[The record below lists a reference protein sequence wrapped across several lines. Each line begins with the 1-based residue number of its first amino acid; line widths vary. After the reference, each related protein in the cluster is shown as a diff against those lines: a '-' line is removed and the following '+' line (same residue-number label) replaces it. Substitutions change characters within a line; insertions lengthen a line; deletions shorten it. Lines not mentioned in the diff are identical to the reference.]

1 MADEWESIIADKS
14 FQELPVQ
21 KKVQIAHNYFQQNV
35 AADQSF
41 QELDV
46 QKQGKVKSNF
56 YKTLQTQEP
65 STVGKGV
72 NALKR
77 TAGVVLG
84 TFNAPLAAVW
94 GSLTPAETEIEKEE
108 FAKLPLHKQ
117 MAVRVGSGLES
128 AYESATKEGS
138 FGKGAGSY
146 YKSVTGKEAPM
157 AYDLVF
163 NTMSDPLIIGGLAK
177 GLARGGFQ
185 SLKELS
191 SYLAKGKTPV
201 PRETY
206 DMYVKYLKQNP
217 EQIIADINKLDSIT
231 AQEKKEAQ
239 EKLLWL
245 LGRRKSEAQWHETW
259 GGKRLD
265 ELERAEAEAT
275 QEIATRKTIAKNF
288 ETNKEKLMA
297 DKLAEEGIPPKEYVA
312 GVENQGEAILKTPPP
327 KLQGAEIYPEEV
339 KLPEGMER
347 YQRTEPPISPVTME
361 EKVVA
366 EGTPWQLRGEG
377 RETPE
382 YPVGLGL
389 TDRSVVPPKVP
400 LQDKTL
406 TIPRQPLSSLQG
418 SMQGAQMHGVVAAG
432 AGIEQDENG
441 NFKFNP
447 EKAIAGLVGG
457 VAFGKYF
464 MKNRRL
470 AKELSNTPELKKVY
484 DMVGKEKSFSFS
496 GLLPKLNEYIFNRYA
511 PLKDVSRKTY
521 DEAILFQSYKDVS
534 WMKFKELQKAMLPV
548 RNADDIMTM
557 YVDAHRAL
565 SRAKNGIKNP
575 NGVTGQEAAT
585 SIKQAEA
592 LYVKRGGNVNDLRD
606 AFNGF
611 QDWSRKYIL
620 KEFKDSGFLSKEA
633 YDTIIKRNQFYA
645 AFQVLEKI
653 PDNIHS
659 FNPGGGG
666 EFFSVASQDVVKTMK
681 GTERKI
687 ADPIQATVE
696 KFTKAQ
702 ALIARNKVASIF
714 VDDPAS
720 QQFIRPIASSAKEM
734 QIMKNQ
740 GMNPVAQGSWSV
752 RDFDTI
758 SRFKD
763 GKVEKYLVPKDI
775 AECMK
780 RLTPWQAPRAIHAIN
795 TVFRQAATTLYLPF
809 TVRNMFRDGLMA
821 YTTSPVY
828 EGVSGM
834 GKFSKDWIKGLFE
847 GMKYEFGGKSQ
858 LTEQYLKAGGGFGWS
873 GELRSKD
880 LARKELFKNKID
892 IVTDLANP
900 LKWIEKL
907 SSSVELAPRLGVY
920 DRAFSGL
927 GTSAKEAA
935 HLARTS
941 TIDFTKGGVATK
953 VFNQFTPFVNARV
966 QAWNNVR
973 LAIQKNPKQTLPKMF
988 YSVLLPGMGLY
999 AYNRYY
1005 HSDLLDDI
1013 PSYVRDNYFTFITG
1027 TDVDKEGKTVP
1038 KYFVIP
1044 KGDVGTLV
1052 MNPLEYGLDQA
1063 MEKDPD
1069 NFGKFITNWV
1079 SDLSP
1084 IPIAREGELS
1094 GSRALGSILPPVV
1107 KGGIED
1113 IAGKNLYTGGDI
1125 VPKSMLNKPPEF
1137 QYKENTPE
1145 LYKALGEKLGVSPLR
1160 IQNFAQSLFAGYGR
1174 EGLSPKAML
1183 EGLTGTFMKARGGEK
1198 ANKAWGVIED
1208 TGKRYNLIRAKAQ
1221 MAIKNGDEESA
1232 QQLMETWND
1241 GLEERLSKLEKYGFS
1256 DEGGLYKQFSFSGE
1270 KMRDIISGKE
1280 IEGGLENKLKPKKTY
1295 KYKD

>member
-1 MADEWESIIADKS
+1 MADEWDNILADNS

-21 KKVQIAHNYFQQNV
+21 KKVQIAHNYFQQNI

-41 QELDV
+41 QGLDLE
-46 QKQGKVKSNF
+46 KQGKIKSNF
-56 YKTLQTQEP
+56 YKTLQTKGP
-65 STVGKGV
+65 TTFDKGV
-72 NALKR
+72 SAFKR
-77 TAGVVLG
+77 TGGVILG
-84 TFNAPLAAVW
+84 AANAPLAAVW

-117 MAVRVGSGLES
+117 LAVRVGSGLES
-128 AYESATKEGS
+128 AYESVTKEGS

-146 YKSVTGKEAPM
+146 YKAVTGKEAPM

-185 SLKELS
+185 TLKELGT
-191 SYLAKGKTPV
+191 YLSKGKTPV

-206 DMYVKYLKQNP
+206 DMYVKFLKQNP
-217 EQIIADINKLDSIT
+217 EQIIADINKLESIS

-245 LGRRKSEAQWHETW
+245 LGRRKSEAQWYETW

-265 ELERAEAEAT
+265 ELEKAEAEAT
-275 QEIATRKTIAKNF
+275 QAINTRKTIVQNF
-288 ETNKEKLMA
+288 EKDKGTLQAAKLEA
-297 DKLAEEGIPPKEYVA
+297 EGIPPKEYVA
-312 GVENQGEAILKTPPP
+312 GVENQGEAVFKEPLPQLK
-327 KLQGAEIYPEEV
+327 GAEAYPEEI

-347 YQRTEPPISPVTME
+347 YRRTEPPVSPVTMTE
-361 EKVVA
+361 GARVEK
-366 EGTPWQLRGEG
+366 TPWELIKYG
-377 RETPE
+377 REVPE
-382 YPVGLGL
+382 YPVGLSK
-389 TDRSVVPPKVP
+389 TDRGLASSPDTSAKAIADTSTFPK
-400 LQDKTL
+400 K
-406 TIPRQPLSSLQG
+406 PLSDLQG

-447 EKAIAGLVGG
+447 EKAVAGLVGG
-457 VAFGKYF
+457 VVFGKYF
-464 MKNRRL
+464 VKNKKL
-470 AKELSNTPELKKVY
+470 AKELSQTPELKQVY

-496 GLLPKLNEYIFNRYA
+496 GLLPKINEYIFNRYIS
-511 PLKDVSRKTY
+511 LKDVSRKTY

-534 WMKFKELQKAMLPV
+534 WMKFKELQKAFIPV

-565 SRAKNGIKNP
+565 SRAKNGLKNP
-575 NGVTGQEAAT
+575 NGVTGQQASAA
-585 SIKQAEA
+585 IKQAES
-592 LYVKRGGNVNDLRD
+592 LYAKRGGNVDDLRN
-606 AFNGF
+606 AFNSF
-611 QDWSRKYIL
+611 QDWTRNYIL
-620 KEFKDSGFLSKEA
+620 KEFKDSGFLSQEA
-633 YDTIIKRNQFYA
+633 YNTIIKRNQFYA
-645 AFQVLEKI
+645 AFKVLEKI
-653 PDNIHS
+653 PDNIHN

-666 EFFSVASQDVVKTMK
+666 EFFSVASQDVVKTAK
-681 GTERKI
+681 GTERQI
-687 ADPIQATVE
+687 VDPIQATIE

-714 VDDPAS
+714 VDDPAA
-720 QQFIRPIASSAKEM
+720 QQFIRPVASSEKEM
-734 QIMKNQ
+734 AMMKQQ
-740 GMNPVAQGSWSV
+740 GLSPVAQGSWSV
-752 RDFDTI
+752 KDFDTI

-763 GKVEKYLVPKDI
+763 GKVEKYLVPRDI
-775 AECMK
+775 SECMK

-795 TVFRQAATTLYLPF
+795 SIFRQAATTLYLPF
-809 TVRNMFRDGLMA
+809 TARNAFRDAFMA
-821 YTTSPVY
+821 YNTSPVY
-828 EGVSGM
+828 EGMTGM
-834 GKFSKDWIKGLFE
+834 GQFSKDWLKGLWE
-847 GMKYEFGGKSQ
+847 GSKHEFAGKSQ
-858 LTEQYLKAGGGFGWS
+858 FAEQYLKAGGGFGWS
-873 GELRSKD
+873 GELKSKE

-900 LKWIEKL
+900 LKWIQKL
-907 SSSVELAPRLGVY
+907 SSAVELAPRLGVY

-935 HLARTS
+935 HISRTS

-953 VFNQFTPFVNARV
+953 VFNQFTPFINARI

-988 YSVLLPGMGLY
+988 YSVVIPGMGLY

-1005 HSDLLDDI
+1005 YSDLLDDI

-1063 MEKDPD
+1063 MEKEPD
-1069 NFGKFITNWV
+1069 TFGKFITNWI

-1084 IPIAREGELS
+1084 VPIAREGELS
-1094 GSRALGSILPPVV
+1094 GSKALGSILPPVV

-1113 IAGKNLYTGGDI
+1113 IAGKNLYTGRDI
-1125 VPKSMLNKPPEF
+1125 VPQSLKNKPPEF
-1137 QYKENTPE
+1137 QFKEDTPE
-1145 LYKALGEKLGVSPLR
+1145 LYKALGDKIGVSPLR

-1174 EGLSPKAML
+1174 EGLSPTAML
-1183 EGLTGTFMKARGGEK
+1183 KSLTGTFSKSQGGEK
-1198 ANKAWGVIED
+1198 ANKAWDVIED
-1208 TGKRYNLIRAKAQ
+1208 IGKRYNSVRTNAQRA
-1221 MAIKNGDEESA
+1221 IENGDEDA
-1232 QQLMETWND
+1232 AINLMEKWND
-1241 GLEERLSKLEKYGFS
+1241 GLEERLSRIEKYGFT
-1256 DEGGLYKQFSFSGE
+1256 DEGGLYKQFLFSSEKMQNVISGE
-1270 KMRDIISGKE
+1270 KLDNS
-1280 IEGGLENKLKPKKTY
+1280 LEARLKPKKTY
-1295 KYKD
+1295 K